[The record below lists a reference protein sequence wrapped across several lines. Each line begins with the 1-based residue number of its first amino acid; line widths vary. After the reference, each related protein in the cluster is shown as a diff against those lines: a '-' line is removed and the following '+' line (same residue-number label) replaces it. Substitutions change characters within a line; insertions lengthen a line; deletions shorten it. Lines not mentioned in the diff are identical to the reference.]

1 MPRVKI
7 DYVVSFS
14 NEDPGNPA
22 SNLLIPDITKR
33 KWLCRKGEATCSVVL
48 QLTQAVQIQSVQIG
62 AHHTALVEVLVGL
75 SEKPNDPFEVLVPS
89 CVFVSASESRRG
101 SGVDR
106 VRTFSGEQL
115 SATRLRPWDRLRVVC
130 SQPYNKH
137 CQYGLAF
144 IHVFSPEEVSKAVG
158 GRGPAFTLPLETTSD
173 DEDTFRPGELFA
185 RHRLPTSAAA
195 LATDAKIRQASS
207 NVLKNISDPSTSLS
221 KVPIGQTTSGR
232 DCRGASAAGGQNS
245 SLSHKNDEE
254 KNQKRKRESCDKRED
269 RESKK
274 TAPNKLTVDRKLSPN
289 RAVAHSATTDEEFCA
304 GDILRGVVFTLS
316 GYQNPRR
323 GLLRDAALSLGARY
337 QPDYTPRCTHLV
349 CAFSNTP
356 KLRAVRASGVA
367 CVAVRGEWIEDC
379 ARSRRRMPWRPYA
392 TEPRPPD
399 VADPEESSGSDTE
412 DEIERV
418 LRANGD
424 GDDDGDVTRL
434 DSPPRG
440 RRSRL
445 SPDKLL
451 SDCLEGWTCGVC
463 DGLSES
469 RRALLER
476 YLRASGAHVEP
487 EGRASYVL
495 CQGGHA
501 PERHG
506 AADPLRPA
514 WLWAA
519 RRLRAAPDPVR
530 YSLGRD
536 PSSE

>member
-22 SNLLIPDITKR
+22 SNLLVPDITKR
-33 KWLCRKGEATCSVVL
+33 KWLCQKGETICSVVL
-48 QLTQAVQIQSVQIG
+48 QLAKAVQIQSVHIG

-106 VRTFSGEQL
+106 VRTFSGDQL
-115 SATRLRPWDRLRVVC
+115 SSTRLRPWDRLRVVC

-137 CQYGLAF
+137 CQYGLSF
-144 IHVFSPEEVSKAVG
+144 VHVFSPEEVAKTAG
-158 GRGPAFTLPLETTSD
+158 GRGPAVALPLETTSD

-185 RHRLPTSAAA
+185 RHRPPTSAAA
-195 LATDAKIRQASS
+195 LAIDAKIRQASS

-221 KVPIGQTTSGR
+221 KVPVGATTSGR
-232 DCRGASAAGGQNS
+232 DCRDASVAGDRNS
-245 SLSHKNDEE
+245 SPSHNNHEE
-254 KNQKRKRESCDKRED
+254 NSKKRKRESCDKRED
-269 RESKK
+269 RDSKK
-274 TAPNKLTVDRKLSPN
+274 NAPNKETDNSKLSPK
-289 RAVAHSATTDEEFCA
+289 RAVAERENATTDAC
-304 GDILRGVVFTLS
+304 GILRGVVFTLS

-349 CAFSNTP
+349 CAFPNTP
-356 KLRAVRASGVA
+356 KLRAVRASGQA
-367 CVAVRGEWIEDC
+367 CVAVRGEWLEDC
-379 ARSRRRMPWRPYA
+379 ARSRRRLPWRPYA

-399 VADPEESSGSDTE
+399 VADPAEADESSGSDTE

-418 LRANGD
+418 IRAKGD
-424 GDDDGDVTRL
+424 VDDDVTRL
-434 DSPPRG
+434 GSPPRR

-451 SDCLEGWTCGVC
+451 SDRLEGWTCGVC
-463 DGLSES
+463 DGLPES

-476 YLRASGAHVEP
+476 YLRASGAHVAP
-487 EGRASYVL
+487 EGRASHVL

-501 PERHG
+501 RDRHG
-506 AADPLRPA
+506 TAVPLRPA
-514 WLWAA
+514 WLWDAH
-519 RRLRAAPDPVR
+519 RLRAAPDPLR
-530 YSLGRD
+530 YSLCRD
-536 PSSE
+536 PSSD

>member
-137 CQYGLAF
+137 CQYGLSF

-195 LATDAKIRQASS
+195 LAT
-207 NVLKNISDPSTSLS
+207 
-221 KVPIGQTTSGR
+221 
-232 DCRGASAAGGQNS
+232 
-245 SLSHKNDEE
+245 
-254 KNQKRKRESCDKRED
+254 
-269 RESKK
+269 
-274 TAPNKLTVDRKLSPN
+274 
-289 RAVAHSATTDEEFCA
+289 ATTDEEFCA

-530 YSLGRD
+530 YSLGPD

>member
-22 SNLLIPDITKR
+22 SNLLAPDITKR

-48 QLTQAVQIQSVQIG
+48 QLTKAVQIQSVQIG

-89 CVFVSASESRRG
+89 CVFVSAGESRRG

-137 CQYGLAF
+137 CQYGLSF
-144 IHVFSPEEVSKAVG
+144 IHVFSPEEGAKAAG
-158 GRGPAFTLPLETTSD
+158 GRGPVFPLPLETTSD

-185 RHRLPTSAAA
+185 RHRPPTSAVA

-232 DCRGASAAGGQNS
+232 DCGDSG
-245 SLSHKNDEE
+245 LSHKNHEQ
-254 KNQKRKRESCDKRED
+254 KSQKRKRESCDEREE

-274 TAPNKLTVDRKLSPN
+274 NAPNEESVDRKLSPK
-289 RAVAHSATTDEEFCA
+289 RTVAQSATTDDAFCA
-304 GDILRGVVFTLS
+304 GGILRGVVFTLS

-337 QPDYTPRCTHLV
+337 QPDYSPRCTHLV
-349 CAFSNTP
+349 CAFPNTP
-356 KLRAVRASGVA
+356 KLRAVRASGEA
-367 CVAVRGEWIEDC
+367 CVAVRGEWIEAC
-379 ARSRRRMPWRPYA
+379 VRSRRRMPWRPYA

-399 VADPEESSGSDTE
+399 VADPAEAEESSGSDTE

-418 LRANGD
+418 LRATGD
-424 GDDDGDVTRL
+424 ADDGDVTRL

-440 RRSRL
+440 RSSRL

-463 DGLSES
+463 DGLPES

-476 YLRASGAHVEP
+476 YLRASGADVAP
-487 EGRASYVL
+487 EGRASHVL
-495 CQGGHA
+495 CQGGHER
-501 PERHG
+501 ERHG
-506 AADPLRPA
+506 SADPLRPA

-519 RRLRAAPDPVR
+519 LRLRAAPDPLR
-530 YSLGRD
+530 YSLCRD